1 MVYKVEVY
9 INANK
14 SKIVYLVRTKKT
26 DIVFKIENEKNDL
39 VQLYKYLCLLLEE
52 YLKFES
58 CWVIIAKSGGR
69 ALASFMNKYNVDNN
83 INRDIFTHLFNICIS
98 SILLVKHVALINV
111 MKVIECNIEPCS
123 SF

>member
-1 MVYKVEVY
+1 MKKMIWSSY
-9 INANK
+9 INIYVYYWK
-14 SKIVYLVRTKKT
+14 SISNL
-26 DIVFKIENEKNDL
+26 
-39 VQLYKYLCLLLEE
+39 
-52 YLKFES
+52 S
-58 CWVIIAKSGGR
+58 HVIIAKSGGR

-111 MKVIECNIEPCS
+111 MKVIECNIEPCA